1 MLRVQNENSRL
12 AMTPWERGKCLRYR
26 SFLYLIRA
34 FRRTLELWQLAR
46 GQVIYLFF
54 RELGKGANI
63 RRLSARRRASKMK
76 RNTDVTGIKMK
87 PGGGKVRERV
97 IKLQGG
103 ERGRDSE
110 LLPLDF
116 IMQPLKVG
124 VTPIGRK
131 YELRLAEIAWRTLLY
146 LHMTLQ

>member
-1 MLRVQNENSRL
+1 MRILG
-12 AMTPWERGKCLRYR
+12 A
-26 SFLYLIRA
+26 YL
-34 FRRTLELWQLAR
+34 
-46 GQVIYLFF
+46 
-54 RELGKGANI
+54 LGVAP
-63 RRLSARRRASKMK
+63 SKTK
-76 RNTDVTGIKMK
+76 RNTGVTGIKMK

-97 IKLQGG
+97 IKLLGG
-103 ERGRDSE
+103 GRGRDSE

-131 YELRLAEIAWRTLLY
+131 YELRLTEIAWRTLLY